1 MQAIIEL
8 TLERPFELRMVKIAG
23 MQLEVISVHRNRR
36 IFELN
41 DYFNSF
47 AFGACAEIEQGMFI
61 QAELIQNAL
70 QAVVICGLM
79 HNQDFRTARHQ
90 RQEKSRVGQAPWLFC
105 WSVEIVVGAIGAS
118 HFSLFLRIIT
128 IACGWWLT
136 ALRVNSLDGRDLG
149 EYTAAGVASGSH
161 QQPGNG
167 IGIRRID
174 PSYSLARDLAPV
186 IVLPGGPGVVASNNG
201 AVVVMK
207 LCLRRLQGPPAFA
220 IGALLANV
228 NLHTR
233 RMCLQNYFFIRWNF
247 DFFRHIGRSTRL
259 SMCQCS
265 GADQKAGLEQ
275 FFYHAKEFNIR
286 RLLSEFHSYRRASI
300 GSRRAALIAGNMPL
314 TMPTKL
320 RIAVE
325 ASNVPESMIR

>member
-1 MQAIIEL
+1 M
-8 TLERPFELRMVKIAG
+8 AG
-23 MQLEVISVHRNRR
+23 SC
-36 IFELN
+36 
-41 DYFNSF
+41 D
-47 AFGACAEIEQGMFI
+47 
-61 QAELIQNAL
+61 
-70 QAVVICGLM
+70 
-79 HNQDFRTARHQ
+79 
-90 RQEKSRVGQAPWLFC
+90 
-105 WSVEIVVGAIGAS
+105 
-118 HFSLFLRIIT
+118 
-128 IACGWWLT
+128 
-136 ALRVNSLDGRDLG
+136 
-149 EYTAAGVASGSH
+149 

-186 IVLPGGPGVVASNNG
+186 VMLPGRPGIVASNNG

-207 LCLRRLQGPPAFA
+207 LCLWRLQGPPAFA

-233 RMCLQNYFFIRWNF
+233 RMCLQNYFFIRWSF
-247 DFFRHIGRSTRL
+247 DFFRRIWRGARL
-259 SMCQCS
+259 PMCQCS
-265 GADQKAGLEQ
+265 GAEQKAGLEQ

-286 RLLSEFHSYRRASI
+286 RRLSGFHSYRRASI

-325 ASNVPESMIR
+325 ASKVPESMIR